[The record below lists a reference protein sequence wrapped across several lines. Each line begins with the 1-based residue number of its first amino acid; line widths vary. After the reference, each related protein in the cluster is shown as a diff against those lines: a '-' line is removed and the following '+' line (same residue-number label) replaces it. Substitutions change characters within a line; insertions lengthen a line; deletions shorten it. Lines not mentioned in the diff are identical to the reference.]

1 MYIYRDHKK
10 NHMVWTLKIL
20 FLMKFQLT
28 LKNDFVSNT
37 VIVCVKEVLKMGSF
51 SDRNVQMLDQYA
63 KSEPF

>member
-1 MYIYRDHKK
+1 
-10 NHMVWTLKIL
+10 
-20 FLMKFQLT
+20 MKFQLT

-63 KSEPF
+63 KSEPFW